1 MDVEITH
8 LPELRVATVRH
19 VGPYEEIPEAFRR
32 LHEIADRAG
41 LASMPGTTML
51 AIYHD
56 DPSTTPAHELRSD
69 AAVVVPPQEPL
80 PHGLVEQTIPEG
92 TYARTE
98 HVGPYDRL
106 GEVWERFKQSIP
118 QSGVRF
124 GAGPSF
130 EIYLNDPATVPKE
143 ALVTDLYLSVG

>member
-19 VGPYEEIPEAFRR
+19 VGPYEESPEAFER
-32 LHEIADRAG
+32 LHQIADQAG

-56 DPSTTPAHELRSD
+56 DPSTTPREKLRSD

-80 PHGLVEQTIPEG
+80 PRGLVEQTIPEG
-92 TYARTE
+92 NYARAE
-98 HVGPYDRL
+98 YVGPYERL
-106 GEVWERFKQSIP
+106 ADAWERFKRSMPGIGKQP
-118 QSGVRF
+118 

-130 EIYLNDPATVPKE
+130 EIYRNDPTTVPKE
-143 ALVTDLYLSVG
+143 ALVTDLYMSIA

>member
-19 VGPYEEIPEAFRR
+19 LGPYEEIPEAFER
-32 LHEIADRAG
+32 LHQIADEVG

-56 DPSTTPAHELRSD
+56 DPSTTPSEKLRSD

-80 PHGLVEQTIPEG
+80 PRGLVEQTIPG
-92 TYARTE
+92 GDYARAE
-98 HVGPYDRL
+98 YVGPYERL
-106 GEVWERFKQSIP
+106 GEAWERFKHSIP
-118 QSGVRF
+118 QSGKQL
-124 GAGPSF
+124 GPGPSF
-130 EIYLNDPATVPKE
+130 EIYRNDPTTVPKE
-143 ALVTDLYLSVG
+143 ALVTDLYMSIA

>member
-8 LPELRVATVRH
+8 MPELRVATVRH
-19 VGPYEEIPEAFRR
+19 VGPYHEIPKAFER
-32 LHEIADRAG
+32 LHQLADDAG

-56 DPSTTPAHELRSD
+56 DPSTTPIDQLRSD

-80 PHGLVEQTIPEG
+80 PRGLVEQTIPEG
-92 TYARTE
+92 NYARTE
-98 HVGPYDRL
+98 HVGPYERL
-106 GEVWERFKQSIP
+106 GEAWERFKQSIP
-118 QSGVRF
+118 QTGKRL

-130 EIYLNDPATVPKE
+130 EIYRNDPTSVPKE
-143 ALVTDLYLSVG
+143 ALVTDLYVSIA